1 MCFVYSCGY
10 SRDRRVQ
17 ILIHTVHRINI
28 INNIYQYLKHF
39 KASILYEYVS
49 LIYTLYTYL
58 QTVSMHLSSY
68 PPRYAAGIPCL
79 LINSGFPRR
88 VLALLEHV
96 PDAEAKLPEEA
107 TYFMA
112 AGVKMS

>member
-1 MCFVYSCGY
+1 
-10 SRDRRVQ
+10 
-17 ILIHTVHRINI
+17 
-28 INNIYQYLKHF
+28 
-39 KASILYEYVS
+39 
-49 LIYTLYTYL
+49 
-58 QTVSMHLSSY
+58 MHLSSY

-112 AGVKMS
+112 AGVKMP